1 MNRLFFTPFLLSV
14 FLISSCELSPEIEA
28 EVFLL
33 PTNMTATVIM
43 GSNTTKIIAD
53 FHYLPD
59 TDLLDHITWSNHQT
73 HYFEYNDSKQIK
85 VVRQLK
91 VKEKVQVEFWFT
103 YEGEQISEVI
113 LVKKNLDYAYL
124 EPIDSSYTG
133 RIAYELEGKMVI
145 RETEYEVQSGNNKE
159 YLIREAN
166 YACDGEG
173 NILSSTTTYS
183 DGKEADETV
192 NMTYDSGKHPFSGL
206 NYYFTGESFVNN
218 PLTKTIGMM
227 DYSYDVTLNS
237 QNYPEVIY
245 EKLGSSNSRIFRY
258 TYKTRSYS
266 LAS

>member
-1 MNRLFFTPFLLSV
+1 MNRLFFTLSVLSV
-14 FLISSCELSPEIEA
+14 FLISSCEMSSVEEE
-28 EVFLL
+28 EVALL

-53 FHYLPD
+53 FHYIPD

-91 VKEKVQVEFWFT
+91 VKEKVQDEFWFS

-133 RIAYELEGKMVI
+133 RIKYEFEGKLVI
-145 RETEYEVQSGNNKE
+145 GETEYEVNRESNKE
-159 YLIREAN
+159 YPVREAS
-166 YACDGEG
+166 YAYDSEG
-173 NILSSTTTYS
+173 NILSSTTHH
-183 DGKEADETV
+183 DGNEANETM
-192 NMTYDSGKHPFSGL
+192 NKTYDSGKHPFSGL
-206 NYYFTGESFVNN
+206 QYYFTGESFVNN

-227 DYSYDVTLNS
+227 DYSYTITLNS
-237 QNYPEVIY
+237 ENYPEVIY

-258 TYKTRSYS
+258 TYKTR
-266 LAS
+266 